1 MRDFAKDILISTN
14 LSLRRNIKGYD
25 FPTTMTYDESL
36 VIMDMVRNVF
46 GDRLVLLT
54 DLDDE
59 TIDKL
64 ISEMVLSPDVTSKLA
79 QVGLIFEGDTTL
91 VINDRDHISINI
103 SNFDLD
109 LTGAYKKA
117 VEIEKVLDSH
127 FDFAFSS
134 EYGYLTSGARNA
146 GTGLEIWIKLF
157 LFGLIDNPKTYAGF
171 EQAMVYA
178 GLYPQKFVPQGLKS
192 YADDLY
198 LLKNY
203 GNYREK
209 PETYLKKI
217 EKDLETL
224 VKNERRF
231 RRDYRI
237 LNNIDDREVEEE
249 IDLIEKSLKTGLV
262 KSLDKMMKSLYR
274 LKKYQLLGFNI
285 KLSEDELNKMI
296 KNLSSHK
303 YKENFDAGRYE
314 YLMKEMGE
322 SHGKQ

>member
-1 MRDFAKDILISTN
+1 MIDYAKDVLISTN

-36 VIMDMVRNVF
+36 VVMDMVKNIF
-46 GDRLVLLT
+46 GDRLVLLS
-54 DLDDE
+54 DLDDG

-64 ISEMVLSPDVTSKLA
+64 IYEMVLSPDATGKFA
-79 QVGLIFEGDTTL
+79 QVGVVFEGDTTL
-91 VINDRDHISINI
+91 VINDRDHLSINI
-103 SNFDLD
+103 SNFGLD

-117 VEIEKVLDSH
+117 AEIEKILDDH
-127 FDFAFSS
+127 LDFAFSS
-134 EYGYLTSGARNA
+134 EYGYLTSGARNV
-146 GTGLEIWIKLF
+146 GSGLEVWMKLF

-178 GLYPQKFVPQGLKS
+178 GLYPQKFVPKGLKS

-203 GNYREK
+203 GNYRQN
-209 PETYLKKI
+209 PEAYLKKV
-217 EKDLETL
+217 EKNLETL
-224 VKNERRF
+224 VKNEKRF

-237 LNNIDDREVEEE
+237 INNIDDREIEEE
-249 IDLIEKSLKTGLV
+249 IDLIEKSLETGMV
-262 KSLDKMMKSLYR
+262 KSLDKMMKAFYR
-274 LKKYQLLGFNI
+274 LKKYQILGF
-285 KLSEDELNKMI
+285 KTKFSEEEINDLI

-314 YLMKEMGE
+314 FLMKEMGE
-322 SHGKQ
+322 SHGE

>member
-1 MRDFAKDILISTN
+1 MIDYAKDVLISTN

-36 VIMDMVRNVF
+36 VVMDMARDIF
-46 GDRLVLLT
+46 GDRLVLLS
-54 DLDDE
+54 DLDDG

-64 ISEMVLSPDVTSKLA
+64 ISEMVLSPDAPGKLA
-79 QVGLIFEGDTTL
+79 QVGIIFEGDTTL
-91 VINDRDHISINI
+91 VINDRDHLSINI
-103 SNFDLD
+103 SNFGLD

-117 VEIEKVLDSH
+117 AEIEKILDDH
-127 FDFAFSS
+127 LDFAFSS
-134 EYGYLTSGARNA
+134 EYGYLTSGARNV
-146 GTGLEIWIKLF
+146 GGGLEVWMKLF

-178 GLYPQKFVPQGLKS
+178 GLYPQKFVPKGLKS

-203 GNYREK
+203 GNYRQN
-209 PETYLKKI
+209 PEAYLKKV
-217 EKDLETL
+217 EKNLETL
-224 VKNERRF
+224 VKNEKRF

-237 LNNIDDREVEEE
+237 INNIDDREIEEE
-249 IDLIEKSLKTGLV
+249 IDLIEKSLETGMV
-262 KSLDKMMKSLYR
+262 KSLDKMMKALYR
-274 LKKYQLLGFNI
+274 LKKYQILGFKI
-285 KLSEDELNKMI
+285 KFSEEEINDLI

-314 YLMKEMGE
+314 FLMKEMGE
-322 SHGKQ
+322 SHGE